1 MIGQLYVEKKNLKVE
16 WVGLTKADKN
26 GKQKNSV
33 QFSTRSPEGQAITF
47 YAAQDKAFVPVIKE
61 GDVLNTEM
69 KVRAYKDGLYCDLVK
84 HEIVNNGNGS
94 KVKV

>member
-1 MIGQLYVEKKNLKVE
+1 MIGQMYVEKKNLKVE

-47 YAAQDKAFVPVIKE
+47 YAAQDKNFEPSIKE

-69 KVRAYKDGLYCDLVK
+69 KVRAYKDVLYYDLVK

>member
-1 MIGQLYVEKKNLKVE
+1 MLGQIYVEKKNVKVE
-16 WVGLTKADKN
+16 WIGLTRADKN
-26 GKQKNSV
+26 GKQKSSV

-47 YAAQDKAFVPVIKE
+47 YAAQDRNFEPVIKE
-61 GDVLNTEM
+61 GDILNIEM

-84 HEIVNNGNGS
+84 HEIINNGNGS